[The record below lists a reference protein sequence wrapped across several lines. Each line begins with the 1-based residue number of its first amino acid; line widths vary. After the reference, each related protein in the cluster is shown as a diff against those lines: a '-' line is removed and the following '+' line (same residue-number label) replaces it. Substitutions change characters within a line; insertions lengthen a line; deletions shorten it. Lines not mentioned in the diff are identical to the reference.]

1 MAPEKWQEVAAR
13 VMGRLYAAARD
24 YDRYAPGDELR
35 LDYRNDY
42 LLSLLEAFIPLIR
55 AYFRYEVSGLGNI
68 PSEGRAVLVSN
79 HGILPV
85 DGLLLNYAIKETYGR
100 WPRGLT
106 DRRVFRIPVL
116 RQFFMDLGIV
126 LGDPQTGQELLEREE
141 IVFIMPG
148 GAREAFKSSQD
159 RYQLMWKRR
168 MGFVR
173 LAIRAGAPIIPV
185 VCMGIDDTY
194 HVLFD
199 GYRLS
204 ERIFGK
210 DVLLPI
216 TIPLGLGPLP
226 LPAKLTHYVGKPVR
240 FRYRPQDADDPQ
252 KVSRLHRRVLKGM
265 QTLLQQGME
274 TRVKERL
281 SSSR

>member
-1 MAPEKWQEVAAR
+1 MAPEKWQEVADR
-13 VMGRLYAAARD
+13 LIGRLYTAARD
-24 YDRYAPGDELR
+24 YDRYVPGDELR
-35 LDYRNDY
+35 LHYRNDY
-42 LLSLLEAFIPLIR
+42 LLSLLETFTPFVR
-55 AYFRYEVSGLGNI
+55 AYFRYEVIGLEHI
-68 PSEGRAVLVSN
+68 PSVGRAVLVSN

-85 DGLLLNYAIKETYGR
+85 DGLLLNYAIKEAYGR

-126 LGDPQTGQELLEREE
+126 LANPQTGRELLEREE

-185 VCMGIDDTY
+185 VCIGIDDTY

-210 DVLLPI
+210 DVLLPV

-226 LPAKLTHYVGKPVR
+226 LPARLTHYVGKPVT
-240 FRYRPQDADDPQ
+240 FRYGPQDADDPQ
-252 KVSRLHRRVLKGM
+252 KVARLHRRVLKSM
-265 QTLLQQGME
+265 QSLLRQGME
-274 TRVKERL
+274 ARVKERL